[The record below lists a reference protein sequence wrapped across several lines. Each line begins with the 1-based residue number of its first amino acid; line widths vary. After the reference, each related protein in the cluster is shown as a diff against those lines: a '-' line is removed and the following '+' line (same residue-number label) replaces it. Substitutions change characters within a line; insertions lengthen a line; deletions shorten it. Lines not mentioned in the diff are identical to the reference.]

1 LGVTPSGWRGGPQAC
16 AIKTGNMKLLKEL
29 EKNKK
34 DKILGLL
41 LFTLALLLFVSL
53 LSYDFTTDHANINKA
68 LANGDYGQLLD
79 GLHNRGGVVGAVIAY
94 LLYSA
99 VGLCAIFIPI
109 GLIAW
114 GGNRFLGRSK
124 GSLIR
129 WMLISAFFIL
139 AMMTLSSLLN
149 GMNAQYDIGLTIGGA
164 LGHFFA
170 KALLT
175 LFGTIVAWTFMMA
188 LIITGLMLIVPSF
201 VRRWSN
207 KIFGPIS
214 GLIFKGAKRDM
225 TTDET
230 KTTVAVQDL
239 PLPIKKEGL
248 FARLLRLKKKPQVKK
263 ENAPTQ
269 MPPAPAET
277 KDIAPVL
284 APTAAD
290 ETVAKPQGSVNRI
303 KSIRSPAKK
312 GEYRLPSIDLLDDSP
327 AGGPIVDESY
337 YRKTAEALRH
347 TLLTFGVE
355 IEAGE
360 VNIFPGP
367 IITRFEFKPASGI
380 KVSQIVN
387 LADDLALAM
396 QAERIRIVAPIPG
409 KPAVGIEIPNKIKR
423 GIYIKEIISSPAFTD
438 SDAKLLIALGKTISG
453 EPYTADLAR
462 MPHLLIAGST
472 GSGKSVCLNCLITS
486 LIFRLHPDEIRFILI
501 DPKRLE
507 LSVYDGLPHLE
518 KPVITEMKDAEKILA
533 DAVFEME
540 DRYRRLARAGV
551 RNIAEF
557 NSREKD
563 VLPYLVI
570 IVDELADLM
579 MSGLNRVESLIT
591 RLAQMARA
599 VGIHLVLATQ
609 RPSVDVITGLIKA
622 NFSTR
627 IAFQTASKVDSRTIL
642 DANGAEK
649 LLGRGDMLFSSPGFA
664 DPMRIHGALITGGE
678 TDRLVEFIS
687 QQEYRTRPIEVF
699 EKSVQE
705 SIPGFD
711 PASDALFKEAIEL
724 VIRHKQ
730 GSVSLLQRR
739 LGIGY
744 QRAARLIDQLE
755 QAGIVGPYDG
765 SKAREVLVDETY
777 LESKEYNK

>member
-1 LGVTPSGWRGGPQAC
+1 
-16 AIKTGNMKLLKEL
+16 MKLLKEL

-53 LSYDFTTDHANINKA
+53 LSYDFAVDHPNIKKA
-68 LANGDYGQLLD
+68 LSSGDYGQLLQ

-94 LLYSA
+94 LLFSA

-109 GLIAW
+109 SLIAW
-114 GGNRFLGRSK
+114 GAYRFFGRSK
-124 GSLIR
+124 SVLVR
-129 WMLISAFFIL
+129 WMMIGSFFII
-139 AMMTLSSLLN
+139 AVMTLFSLPN
-149 GMNAQYDIGLTIGGA
+149 GMNDQYDIGMTFGGG
-164 LGHFFA
+164 LGHILA
-170 KALLT
+170 RALLT
-175 LFGTIVAWTFMMA
+175 LVGTIMAWTFMLA
-188 LIITGLMLIVPSF
+188 LIITGLTLVVPSF
-201 VRRWSN
+201 ASRWSGAFFN
-207 KIFGPIS
+207 TIS
-214 GLIFKGAKRDM
+214 QTILRGAKREKDK
-225 TTDET
+225 DNA
-230 KTTVAVQDL
+230 KTTVAVQDSS
-239 PLPIKKEGL
+239 PAVKKEG
-248 FARLLRLKKKPQVKK
+248 FFSRLLRLKMKSHTQKNEVPVPIPPPANEKKESASVGHAAEIDEIASKPQ
-263 ENAPTQ
+263 
-269 MPPAPAET
+269 
-277 KDIAPVL
+277 APV
-284 APTAAD
+284 
-290 ETVAKPQGSVNRI
+290 NRV
-303 KSIRSPAKK
+303 KSIRSPGKK
-312 GEYRLPSIDLLDDSP
+312 GEYRLPSIDLLDDP
-327 AGGPIVDESY
+327 PPGGPIVDESY

-409 KPAVGIEIPNKIKR
+409 KPAVGIEIPNKVKR

-438 SDAKLLIALGKTISG
+438 SDARLLIALGKTISG
-453 EPYTADLAR
+453 EPYVADLAK

-472 GSGKSVCLNCLITS
+472 GSGKSVCLNCLLTS

-540 DRYRRLARAGV
+540 ERYRRLARAGV

-557 NSREKD
+557 NTREKD

-664 DPMRIHGALITGGE
+664 DPVRIHGALITGEE

-687 QQEYRTRPIEVF
+687 EQEYRTKPIEVF

-739 LGIGY
+739 LGVGY

>member
-1 LGVTPSGWRGGPQAC
+1 
-16 AIKTGNMKLLKEL
+16 MKLLKEL

-34 DKILGLL
+34 DKVLGILLCA
-41 LFTLALLLFVSL
+41 LALLLFVSV
-53 LSYDFTTDHANINKA
+53 LSYDFGQEHYNLKNAFKM
-68 LANGDYGQLLD
+68 GDFGIVLSD
-79 GLHNRGGVVGAVIAY
+79 LHNRGGIVGAVLAY
-94 LLYSA
+94 ILYTA
-99 VGLCAIFIPI
+99 FGYFAILIPI
-109 GLIAW
+109 GLILW
-114 GGNRFLGRSK
+114 GGNRFLGRSVA
-124 GSLIR
+124 GMAR
-129 WMLISAFFIL
+129 WTAVSVCFIL
-139 AMMTLSSLLN
+139 ALMTLVSLPH
-149 GMNAQYDIGLTIGGA
+149 GVTGYDDMSISFGGA
-164 LGHFFA
+164 LGHILARFMLTFVGA
-170 KALLT
+170 IVSYTLL
-175 LFGTIVAWTFMMA
+175 IS
-188 LIITGLMLIVPSF
+188 LIITGLILIVPSV
-201 VRRWSN
+201 VRGWSQMLLSMASSAL
-207 KIFGPIS
+207 S
-214 GLIFKGAKRDM
+214 GAMERIRPPRKTKATVVQGTPGA
-225 TTDET
+225 EE
-230 KTTVAVQDL
+230 
-239 PLPIKKEGL
+239 KKEGFL
-248 FARLLRLKKKPQVKK
+248 AGIIHIKKKPHARKEAPIEATTGMEEKK
-263 ENAPTQ
+263 SEEAGRPVVLEVMTQ
-269 MPPAPAET
+269 SES
-277 KDIAPVL
+277 
-284 APTAAD
+284 
-290 ETVAKPQGSVNRI
+290 GNRI
-303 KSIRSPAKK
+303 KAVRSLVKK
-312 GEYRLPSIDLLDDSP
+312 GEYRLPTIDLLDDPPQS
-327 AGGPIVDESY
+327 GPVVDESY

-355 IEAGE
+355 IESGE
-360 VNIFPGP
+360 VNILPGP

-409 KPAVGIEIPNKIKR
+409 KPAVGIEIPNRVKR
-423 GIYIKEIISSPAFTD
+423 GIYVKEILSSPSFID
-438 SDAKLLIALGKTISG
+438 SDAKLVLALGKTISG
-453 EPYTADLAR
+453 EPYVADLSR

-518 KPVITEMKDAEKILA
+518 KPVVTEMKDAEKTLA
-533 DAVFEME
+533 DTVIEME
-540 DRYRRLARAGV
+540 ERYRKLARAGV
-551 RNIAEF
+551 RNIAEY
-557 NSREKD
+557 NQREKD
-563 VLPYLVI
+563 ILPYLVI

-649 LLGRGDMLFSSPGFA
+649 LLGRGDMLFSNPGFA
-664 DPMRIHGALITGGE
+664 EPLRIHGAFISGE
-678 TDRLVEFIS
+678 ETEHLVEFIS
-687 QQEYRTRPIEVF
+687 QQEFRTRPIETF
-699 EKSVQE
+699 EKNSGE

-711 PASDALFKEAIEL
+711 PASDALYKEAIEL

-739 LGIGY
+739 LGVGY

-777 LESKEYNK
+777 LESKEHKK